1 VTGIWNSQFINALI
15 GQEANRAVRYHRA
28 LSVLVVELDHAE
40 HVHKELG
47 HIQLEG
53 LLREISERL
62 GQAIRDTDTVAFLD
76 VEGPPHFAIVL
87 PETDEQGAT
96 LAADKIRRSIA
107 SHDFATSGNWKRITV
122 SCGAAT
128 IDVIPASRDAEAGLM
143 NRREYTGN
151 LLREAF
157 HALETGRSSGTK
169 STLASTR
176 VYLIRHADV
185 ENPRRL
191 LYGHLDGFQLS
202 ALGRAQAAAVGDS
215 LRTVNLRRIV
225 HSPLARAVETA
236 DLINSRLDPPAIL
249 EADPEL
255 REAEFSRYL
264 QGLPYWHIPL
274 RRPLW
279 FVHKARRG
287 LVPGDESVERMGGR
301 ILGVMRRMAREH
313 PGETMAIVSHADPLQ
328 AAWILLDGRPH
339 NEREMYR
346 KAVDK
351 AGMLVVDMDGD
362 KPVRWEYVPPP
373 KVEKQ
378 AVA

>member
-1 VTGIWNSQFINALI
+1 
-15 GQEANRAVRYHRA
+15 
-28 LSVLVVELDHAE
+28 
-40 HVHKELG
+40 
-47 HIQLEG
+47 
-53 LLREISERL
+53 
-62 GQAIRDTDTVAFLD
+62 
-76 VEGPPHFAIVL
+76 
-87 PETDEQGAT
+87 
-96 LAADKIRRSIA
+96 
-107 SHDFATSGNWKRITV
+107 
-122 SCGAAT
+122 
-128 IDVIPASRDAEAGLM
+128 
-143 NRREYTGN
+143 
-151 LLREAF
+151 
-157 HALETGRSSGTK
+157 
-169 STLASTR
+169 LASTR

-191 LYGHLDGFQLS
+191 LYGHLEGFQLS
-202 ALGRAQAAAVGDS
+202 GLGRAQALAVGAS
-215 LRTVNLRRIV
+215 LQSEKVKRIV

-236 DLINSRLDPPAIL
+236 ELINSKLDPPAIL
-249 EADPEL
+249 EADAEL

-301 ILGVMRRMAREH
+301 ILDVVRRIVREH
-313 PGETMAIVSHADPLQ
+313 PGDAMAVVSHADPLQ

-346 KAVDK
+346 KVVDK
-351 AGMLVVDMDGD
+351 AGMLVLEMDGE
-362 KPVRWEYVPPP
+362 KPVSWEYVPPP

>member
-1 VTGIWNSQFINALI
+1 
-15 GQEANRAVRYHRA
+15 
-28 LSVLVVELDHAE
+28 
-40 HVHKELG
+40 
-47 HIQLEG
+47 
-53 LLREISERL
+53 
-62 GQAIRDTDTVAFLD
+62 
-76 VEGPPHFAIVL
+76 
-87 PETDEQGAT
+87 
-96 LAADKIRRSIA
+96 
-107 SHDFATSGNWKRITV
+107 
-122 SCGAAT
+122 
-128 IDVIPASRDAEAGLM
+128 
-143 NRREYTGN
+143 
-151 LLREAF
+151 
-157 HALETGRSSGTK
+157 
-169 STLASTR
+169 LASTR

-191 LYGHLDGFQLS
+191 LYGHLEGFQLS
-202 ALGRAQAAAVGDS
+202 GLGRAQALAVGAS
-215 LRTVNLRRIV
+215 LQSENVKRIV

-236 DLINSRLDPPAIL
+236 ELINSKLDPPAIL
-249 EADPEL
+249 EADAEL

-301 ILGVMRRMAREH
+301 ILDAVRRIVREH
-313 PGETMAIVSHADPLQ
+313 PGDTMAVVSHADPLQ

-346 KAVDK
+346 KVVDK
-351 AGMLVVDMDGD
+351 AGMLVLEMDGE
-362 KPVRWEYVPPP
+362 KPASWEYVPPP